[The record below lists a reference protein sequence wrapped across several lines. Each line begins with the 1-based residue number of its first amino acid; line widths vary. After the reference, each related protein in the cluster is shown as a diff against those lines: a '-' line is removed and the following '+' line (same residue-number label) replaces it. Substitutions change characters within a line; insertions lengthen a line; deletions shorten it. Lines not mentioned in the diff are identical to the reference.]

1 MVVKRSKMVYRVYK
15 KIGKSWTQIGEST
28 KRREAD
34 IMFNKLVKNGDYTKL
49 TEGWTKVVE
58 RLLLTQKKTEDALN
72 VKRKKNDN
80 R

>member
-58 RLLLTQKKTEDALN
+58 RLLLTQKKTEDAKN
-72 VKRKKNDN
+72 VKGEKE
-80 R
+80 